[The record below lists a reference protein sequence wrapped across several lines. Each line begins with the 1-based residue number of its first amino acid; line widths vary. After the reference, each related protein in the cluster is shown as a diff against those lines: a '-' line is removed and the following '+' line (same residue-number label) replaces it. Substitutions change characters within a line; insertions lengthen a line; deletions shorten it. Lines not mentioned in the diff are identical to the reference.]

1 MHLSLVLVAAA
12 VALFAVFPLT
22 DTDIWWHLACA
33 RDWVTTWTP
42 VREPVVNVH
51 EYFQQMVA
59 FVYDIGEAPLL
70 VAFKAFLWG
79 LVFVLFLLPSMRGFN
94 LNKENAVE
102 SSGEIS
108 PVTFAG
114 IAVVLFIFRYQFE
127 MRPVLLSMLFL
138 GIYWNVLPWLFYGW
152 RERKME
158 RSSVSKKFHHVFHLT
173 FRDVTSLYK
182 FLGVLLVLFIQ
193 WIWCKCQGLYVL
205 GLVLAFGFF
214 SYSLWF
220 RRWVRFGKVR
230 QWNGTRIPLKTIAWQ
245 LLFVILLFA
254 MPFFHHDGLNLI
266 PYPFELLDRLLGL
279 SPSAIIFSNEIAEN
293 RSPITLLLNGENVLQ
308 SALMLVFCVAGIVLA
323 IVRWYLQP
331 SPDSSWQLSWQTNE
345 RVEAIFTRRLLPS
358 WLFITAILAL
368 VAERNFVLFLPVFV
382 AIVVHFS
389 MRPSTS
395 SSKLRNTSLKI
406 KNTGLKLKKHLAE
419 KSRKIG
425 SKLKLKGKLAQ
436 KTRNLGHSFSPLL
449 TSEFLLAAVVLAF
462 VLGHWSK
469 SLSSYDSMIAYQ
481 RVPVGAARWMME
493 NPHPGRLFN
502 DDRAGGYLAFMNPLD
517 SIYIDGRFILKTAD
531 FFERYLTYATM
542 PRLFLVDAD
551 SQDIDR
557 VVLPLRYYARWD
569 KLLATLDSSEKWH
582 VAYRDSLFVV
592 MDRTQH

>member
-1 MHLSLVLVAAA
+1 
-12 VALFAVFPLT
+12 
-22 DTDIWWHLACA
+22 
-33 RDWVTTWTP
+33 
-42 VREPVVNVH
+42 
-51 EYFQQMVA
+51 
-59 FVYDIGEAPLL
+59 
-70 VAFKAFLWG
+70 
-79 LVFVLFLLPSMRGFN
+79 
-94 LNKENAVE
+94 
-102 SSGEIS
+102 
-108 PVTFAG
+108 
-114 IAVVLFIFRYQFE
+114 

-138 GIYWNVLPWLFYGW
+138 GIYWNVLPWLFFGW
-152 RERKME
+152 RERNVE
-158 RSSVSKKFHHVFHLT
+158 RSSISKKFHHVLHLT
-173 FRDVTSLYK
+173 FHDVTKLFK
-182 FLGVLLVLFIQ
+182 FLGVLLILFIQ
-193 WIWCKCQGLYVL
+193 WIWCKCQGLYIL

-230 QWNGTRIPLKTIAWQ
+230 QWNGVRIPLRTIAWQ
-245 LLFVILLFA
+245 ILFVILLFA
-254 MPFFHHDGLNLI
+254 MPFFHHDGLDLL

-308 SALMLVFCVAGIVLA
+308 SALMLVLCVAGIVLA
-323 IVRWYLQP
+323 AVRWYLQP
-331 SPDSSWQLSWQTNE
+331 SPDASWQLSWQTNE
-345 RVEAIFTRRLLPS
+345 RVEAIFNRRMLPS

-368 VAERNFVLFLPVFV
+368 VAERNFVLFLPIFV
-382 AIVVHFS
+382 AVVVHFS
-389 MRPSTS
+389 MLPS
-395 SSKLRNTSLKI
+395 SSNVKLKNTKLKI
-406 KNTGLKLKKHLAE
+406 KNTGIKLKSRLAE
-419 KSRKIG
+419 KSRKLG

-436 KTRNLGHSFSPLL
+436 KTHNLSHTLRPLL

-462 VLGHWSK
+462 VFGHWSK
-469 SLSSYDSMIAYQ
+469 SLSAYDSMVAYQ
-481 RVPVGAARWMME
+481 RVPVGAAHWMME

-531 FFERYLTYATM
+531 FFERYLAYANM

-592 MDRTQH
+592 MDRTLR